1 MESDEDQP
9 DPAQMRLVKE
19 LHREMAD
26 RRIVV
31 NCKNKKKKKRR
42 NLTVQVVNH
51 GNSSSGSDSNHNR
64 GIVPR
69 RSRSMTRSD
78 AIMKYG
84 RSSRVADG
92 NQASSD
98 SEISELG
105 EDKQQAELFCNKN
118 KMAEARVS
126 TTEGKLHDF
135 NARLAQRKNKLE
147 ELHQKL
153 KQRKE
158 RLLERE
164 ERLRDF
170 ERTVLE
176 KEKAI
181 KTKNDEL
188 QEKDRKLNE
197 QMSQLG
203 IFEALVNTKG
213 TEVAN
218 KEKSFGVKLGPNNS
232 YERCPKFPKPIL
244 STVDRRN
251 KDQSKRISWA
261 DSAISSQSPS
271 SNSSDDDV
279 AMCNL
284 SVSQRLKRF
293 ENRQLL

>member
-1 MESDEDQP
+1 MESDEDRP
-9 DPAQMRLVKE
+9 DPDQVRLVKE

-26 RRIVV
+26 RRIVI
-31 NCKNKKKKKRR
+31 NTKSEKRKKKKRR

-51 GNSSSGSDSNHNR
+51 GNSSSGSDSNNNR
-64 GIVPR
+64 AIPR
-69 RSRSMTRSD
+69 RSRSVSRTDTSRSF
-78 AIMKYG
+78 G
-84 RSSRVADG
+84 RNIRGKEKLS
-92 NQASSD
+92 NASSD

-118 KMAEARVS
+118 KMAEARVT
-126 TTEGKLHDF
+126 TTESKLQDF
-135 NARLAQRKNKLE
+135 NARLAQRRDKLE

-153 KQRKE
+153 KLRKE

-164 ERLRDF
+164 ERLREF
-170 ERTVLE
+170 EKSVLE
-176 KEKAI
+176 KENAI
-181 KTKNDEL
+181 KQKSEVL
-188 QEKDRKLNE
+188 REKDKKLNE
-197 QMSQLG
+197 QMAQLG

-213 TEVAN
+213 TEVEN
-218 KEKSFGVKLGPNNS
+218 KEKSFGVRLGPNNN
-232 YERCPKFPKPIL
+232 YEKCPKFPKPIL
-244 STVDRRN
+244 STNRN

-271 SNSSDDDV
+271 SNSSDDDI